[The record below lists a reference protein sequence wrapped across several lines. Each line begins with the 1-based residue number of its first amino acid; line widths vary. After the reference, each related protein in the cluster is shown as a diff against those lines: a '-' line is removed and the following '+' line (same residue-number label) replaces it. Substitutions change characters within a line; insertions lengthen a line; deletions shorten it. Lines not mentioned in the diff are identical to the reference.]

1 MLSPAGR
8 RSAGLG
14 SDGVARQV
22 SHAVGVRAVI
32 RRLFGKGVRGGD
44 SERQDCPVRDQSSV
58 GQRNPAAV
66 MSRRDRSLVRKG

>member
-1 MLSPAGR
+1 MSNWLGDNGMCGGMAGR

-44 SERQDCPVRDQSSV
+44 SERQP
-58 GQRNPAAV
+58 GPA
-66 MSRRDRSLVRKG
+66 RG